1 MLLSQAHLHHELTGE
16 LLEPCIER
24 IVDLLT
30 NPRPENSLRV
40 KSKKGKNKKNVTK
53 NVPPTLPTSQ
63 QADGTSAPEQS
74 TLLGTMVCTSIIIIT
89 VHYRN
94 SRNLLIKKNDYTKFS
109 LLFNRMLKHI
119 MTTFPLLTKNHL

>member
-16 LLEPCIER
+16 ILEPCIER

-30 NPRPENSLRV
+30 NPRPENSMKG
-40 KSKKGKNKKNVTK
+40 KSKMAKNRKKVTK

-74 TLLGTMVCTSIIIIT
+74 TLLGTMVCTSIIVNT
-89 VHYRN
+89 VH
-94 SRNLLIKKNDYTKFS
+94 
-109 LLFNRMLKHI
+109 
-119 MTTFPLLTKNHL
+119 